1 MKPVFKV
8 DGVSYNVIV
17 PEGGLK
23 RQGRVLDG
31 ESVGRMLSG
40 RMMRDIVGTYYNY
53 AMQLDT
59 RNLDVAQ
66 YDALYQV
73 LSAPVDYH
81 TVILPYGQSTLTFQA
96 YVTNLDDELVLM
108 QEGRN
113 LWGNL
118 SFTFVAMQPERT

>member
-53 AMQLDT
+53 AMQIDT

>member
-31 ESVGRMLSG
+31 EIVGRMLSG

>member
-96 YVTNLDDELVLM
+96 YVTNLDDELVLI

>member
-53 AMQLDT
+53 AMQIDT

-96 YVTNLDDELVLM
+96 YVSNLDDELVLM
-108 QEGRN
+108 QDGRN

>member
-53 AMQLDT
+53 AIWT
-59 RNLDVAQ
+59 
-66 YDALYQV
+66 
-73 LSAPVDYH
+73 
-81 TVILPYGQSTLTFQA
+81 
-96 YVTNLDDELVLM
+96 
-108 QEGRN
+108 
-113 LWGNL
+113 
-118 SFTFVAMQPERT
+118 

>member
-53 AMQLDT
+53 AMQIDT

-108 QEGRN
+108 QDGRN

>member
-1 MKPVFKV
+1 MK
-8 DGVSYNVIV
+8 
-17 PEGGLK
+17 
-23 RQGRVLDG
+23 
-31 ESVGRMLSG
+31 
-40 RMMRDIVGTYYNY
+40 RDIIGTYYNY
-53 AMQLDT
+53 VMQLDT

-96 YVTNLDDELVLM
+96 YVSNLDDELVLM

>member
-1 MKPVFKV
+1 MKPIFKV

-31 ESVGRMLSG
+31 ESAGRMLSG
-40 RMMRDIVGTYYNY
+40 RMIRDIVGTYYNY
-53 AMQLDT
+53 SMQIDT

-108 QEGRN
+108 QDGRN
-113 LWGNL
+113 LWGNF
-118 SFTFVAMQPERT
+118 SFTFIAMQPERT

>member
-1 MKPVFKV
+1 MKPIFKV
-8 DGVSYNVIV
+8 DGVAYNVIV

-53 AMQLDT
+53 AMQIDT

-108 QEGRN
+108 QDGRN

>member
-53 AMQLDT
+53 AMQIDT

-96 YVTNLDDELVLM
+96 YVTNLDDELVLI

>member
-1 MKPVFKV
+1 MNPIFKV
-8 DGVSYNVIV
+8 DGVSYNVTV

-31 ESVGRMLSG
+31 DNAARMLSG
-40 RMMRDIVGTYYNY
+40 RMKRDIIGTYYNY
-53 AMQLDT
+53 VMQLDT

-96 YVTNLDDELVLM
+96 YVSNLDDELVLM

>member
-1 MKPVFKV
+1 MNPIFKV

-31 ESVGRMLSG
+31 DNAARMLSG
-40 RMMRDIVGTYYNY
+40 RMKRDIIGTYYNY
-53 AMQLDT
+53 VMQLDT

-96 YVTNLDDELVLM
+96 YVSNLDDELVLM

>member
-1 MKPVFKV
+1 MAPIFKV
-8 DGVSYNVIV
+8 DGVAYNVTV

-23 RQGRVLDG
+23 RQGRILDG
-31 ESVGRMLSG
+31 DNAGRMQSG
-40 RMMRDIVGTYYNY
+40 RMQRDVIGTYYNY
-53 AMQLDT
+53 VMQIDT
-59 RNLDVAQ
+59 KSLDVAQ

-96 YVTNLDDELVLM
+96 YVSNVDDELMLM
-108 QEGRN
+108 QGNRN

-118 SFTFVAMQPERT
+118 SFTFVAMQPART

>member
-1 MKPVFKV
+1 M

>member
-1 MKPVFKV
+1 MKPIFKV

-31 ESVGRMLSG
+31 ESAGRMLSG
-40 RMMRDIVGTYYNY
+40 RMIRDIVGTYYNY
-53 AMQLDT
+53 SMQIDT

-96 YVTNLDDELVLM
+96 YVSNLDDELVLM
-108 QEGRN
+108 QDGRN
-113 LWGNL
+113 LWGNF
-118 SFTFVAMQPERT
+118 SFTFIAMQPERT

>member
-1 MKPVFKV
+1 MKPIFKV

-40 RMMRDIVGTYYNY
+40 RMKRDIVGTYYNY
-53 AMQLDT
+53 ALQIDT

-118 SFTFVAMQPERT
+118 SFTFIAMQPERT

>member
-53 AMQLDT
+53 AMQIDT

-96 YVTNLDDELVLM
+96 YVTNLDDELVLI

-118 SFTFVAMQPERT
+118 AFTFVAMQPERT